1 MKKNDMSNQ
10 TTRCGICIDDIK
22 VDRLL
27 DDNINEALIRCIES
41 SGMSMAQFCKVTGI
55 AQTSIVRYRQK
66 TAVPTLE
73 TIVTVCIALRTNVFQ
88 ALYLISI
95 AGYNIFYSEEKKVY
109 LLLIM
114 LSWCFGISIDEANDI
129 LISLNMKPLKKQIS
143 NDDGGQDNGQSIGYH
158 GNRH

>member
-10 TTRCGICIDDIK
+10 TIRCGICIDDIK
-22 VDRLL
+22 VDRSL

-41 SGMSMAQFCKVTGI
+41 SGMSMAQFCKITGI

-66 TAVPTLE
+66 AAVPTLE
-73 TIVTVCIALRTNVFQ
+73 TIVTACIALRTNVFQ

-95 AGYNIFYSEEKKVY
+95 AGYNLFYSKEKKVY

-114 LSWCFGISIDEANDI
+114 LSWYIGISIETANEI
-129 LISLNMKPLKKQIS
+129 LIDLDMPPLNKKNNTQEI
-143 NDDGGQDNGQSIGYH
+143 
-158 GNRH
+158 

>member
-1 MKKNDMSNQ
+1 MKKDDMSNQ
-10 TTRCGICIDDIK
+10 TIGCGISIDDIK
-22 VDRLL
+22 VDRSL

-41 SGMSMAQFCKVTGI
+41 SGMSMAQFCKITGI

-73 TIVTVCIALRTNVFQ
+73 TIVTTCIALRTNVFQ

-109 LLLIM
+109 LLLII
-114 LSWCFGISIDEANDI
+114 LSWYIGISIETANEI
-129 LISLNMKPLKKQIS
+129 LINLDMNPLNKKNNTQEV
-143 NDDGGQDNGQSIGYH
+143 
-158 GNRH
+158 